1 VFGDLEKTENNP
13 VRPLFPLIGSE
24 AEPVPSSPW
33 DDKETFLRHAFTVDS
48 KKGSE
53 LLFKQYYK
61 PLCNHAV
68 RFVYS
73 KEIAEDIVCDVFYT
87 FWSKQLYDRVTSSFR
102 AYLFIAVRNR
112 CLKHLRKEFGKTD
125 TPIDQIEIE
134 YSSPTPLQL
143 VQFNEFSHK
152 IDKVIQSLPAQ
163 CQKVFLM
170 NRFEGKKYK
179 EIAEELNLSVKTV
192 EAHISRA
199 LDVLR
204 RAVQNDYTNFF

>member
-1 VFGDLEKTENNP
+1 MFGDIEKNDP
-13 VRPLFPLIGSE
+13 KDVRPLFP
-24 AEPVPSSPW
+24 ATDAQPQPVLTTPW
-33 DDKETFLRHAFTVDS
+33 DDKETFLRHAFTQDS

-73 KEIAEDIVCDVFYT
+73 KEIAEDIVSDVFYT
-87 FWSKQLYDRVTSSFR
+87 FWSKQIHERVSSSFR

-112 CLKHLRKEFGKTD
+112 CLKHLRKEFGRSE
-125 TPIDQIEIE
+125 TPINQVELE
-134 YSSPTPLQL
+134 YSPPTPLQL

-152 IDKVIQSLPAQ
+152 IDKVIQSLPTQ
-163 CQKVFLM
+163 CQKIFLM

-179 EIAEELNLSVKTV
+179 EISAELNLSLKTV

-204 RAVQNDYTNFF
+204 KAVHDDYNNFL

>member
-1 VFGDLEKTENNP
+1 VSGDLEKQSLNE
-13 VRPLFPLIGSE
+13 VRPLYPDRLASDAIPLTE
-24 AEPVPSSPW
+24 W
-33 DDKETFLRHAFTVDS
+33 DDKETFLRLAFNEDS

-73 KEIAEDIVCDVFYT
+73 KEIAEDIVSDVFYV
-87 FWSKQLYDRVTSSFR
+87 FWNKQLYFSITSSFR

-112 CLKHLRKEFGKTD
+112 CLKHLKREFAKAG
-125 TPIDQIEIE
+125 TPLADAEID
-134 YSSPTPLQL
+134 PTPTPHQL

-152 IDKVIQSLPAQ
+152 IDRVIQSLAPQ

-179 EIAEELNLSVKTV
+179 EIAADLNLSLKTV

-204 RAVQNDYTNFF
+204 KAVHEEYNNFI